1 MGLLANN
8 FRDTLGV
15 YKFYGAGFS
24 NGAYP
29 SAMERNFHRTGAQRN
44 LTAGEGVTNQAA
56 GYPYGYREGGSW
68 SMAQKAGAMSSVN
81 EVRASLTAT
90 GNAAQGINLIS
101 NATLTIVV
109 VGSAA
114 AVAAAA
120 GSSTLAISVSGN
132 AVAPLNATGS
142 ATLAIS
148 ASASASGIASITG
161 AATAAV
167 TGAATTGG
175 IGHMTSLPISQD
187 LTVDAIASGVWG
199 ATAAANNTSGTMGQK
214 LNSAASGGVDY
225 AALAE
230 AVWEYVDRTLTS
242 GAAPTAVEVAAAVMA
257 AAQATA
263 IEANIKY
270 VNDVAVSGDG
280 SDNNPWNPA

>member
-1 MGLLANN
+1 MLKQNGTILAQYP
-8 FRDTLGV
+8 FRLRGGGTAAGSRAVWGRSDRINMYASQGIDDTRAAV
-15 YKFYGAGFS
+15 P
-24 NGAYP
+24 NGHLAP
-29 SAMERNFHRTGAQRN
+29 SAWVLPQV
-44 LTAGEGVTNQAA
+44 AGG
-56 GYPYGYREGGSW
+56 
-68 SMAQKAGAMSSVN
+68 MSSRN
-81 EVRASLTAT
+81 ESVTAIVAT
-90 GNAAQGINLIS
+90 GNAAQGLNLVS
-101 NATLTIVV
+101 NALLTLTTG
-109 VGSAA
+109 GSAA
-114 AVAAAA
+114 AVAAAI
-120 GSSTLAISVSGN
+120 GSATLTISVSGT

-142 ATLAIS
+142 ATATLS
-148 ASASASGIASITG
+148 ASATTSGIASITG
-161 AATAAV
+161 SATAAV
-167 TGAATTGG
+167 STALTTRA
-175 IGHMTSLPISQD
+175 IGHMVSQPISQD

-225 AALAE
+225 GALAE